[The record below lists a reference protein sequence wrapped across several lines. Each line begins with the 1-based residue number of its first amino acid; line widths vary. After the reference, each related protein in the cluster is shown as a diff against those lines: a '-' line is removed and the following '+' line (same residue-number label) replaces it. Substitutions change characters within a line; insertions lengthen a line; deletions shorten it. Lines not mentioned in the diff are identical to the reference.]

1 MSPSPQSLP
10 QPLAPVDQGQPGYP
24 QGGIPY
30 PPVQQQQQQQ
40 GGGLPFPATTGA
52 DGRPNWAPPSFT
64 PASTG
69 AGAGIGQSMYTAS
82 TRAGGQAPPEHSP
95 GAAYP
100 PPPVMI
106 PGMDDALG
114 SVLNDFEPLF
124 GETDG
129 GFWEW
134 AGLSGGNS
142 ASSLSFSPRSAAM
155 PRRSRGS

>member
-30 PPVQQQQQQQ
+30 PPVQQQQQQS
-40 GGGLPFPATTGA
+40 GGLPFPATTGA

-95 GAAYP
+95 GAAHP